1 MRPGVAASLV
11 VALPGARA
19 LVLRHEFLPPRPVS
33 RPAWAQVSP
42 FPSALLT
49 PPAHGAET
57 TLLCLLFLTVAS
69 SAIVQFDILYSALAV
84 LSSALFL
91 LLGLRLDR
99 ANLPFI
105 GLLMVYNIGGYI
117 ALQPYLNEAETATFL
132 VGTSFVAVTG
142 AFFMAAMNENA
153 LARFEAIR
161 WGIVA
166 GAVIASLFGFY
177 SYLGFS
183 EAGLLHGVR
192 LMGTFRDSNVF
203 GSFAAAAC
211 VLLASDLMITH
222 RLRLIKLGLLV
233 MIALAVFLSFSRG
246 SWGNLAFGLVLLV
259 ALTMMTSQDARLR
272 SRVVIATLI
281 GVVVLGLALATMLAN
296 DEIAAIFADRFVL
309 QKDYDSGP
317 TGRFGSQLRAIPDLL
332 GRPFG
337 HGPDRFSLFYPENP
351 HNTYLM
357 AFSSYGWLGGI
368 AFLAFSVTTF
378 WITLRAAFTRS
389 PFQRHAICAF
399 AMLAPHQFQNLQ
411 IDTDRWRHLF
421 MIYGLCWG
429 LAAITARYRREYLAY
444 AHGAYRAADARGN
457 ALVPAE

>member
-1 MRPGVAASLV
+1 MPS
-11 VALPGARA
+11 
-19 LVLRHEFLPPRPVS
+19 LPPRPPVP

-49 PPAHGAET
+49 PPAHGAEPV
-57 TLLCLLFLTVAS
+57 LLGLIFLTVAS

-91 LLGLRLDR
+91 LLGLRVDG
-99 ANLPFI
+99 ANLPYI
-105 GLLMVYNIGGYI
+105 GLLALYNIGGFLT
-117 ALQPYLNEAETATFL
+117 LQPYLNEAETATFL
-132 VGTSFVAVTG
+132 VGTSFVAITG
-142 AFFMAAMNENA
+142 AFYMMMLNENA
-153 LARFEAIR
+153 LARFEALR
-161 WGIVA
+161 WGVVA
-166 GAVIASLFGFY
+166 GALIASLFGFY
-177 SYLGFS
+177 SYLGFT

-211 VLLASDLMITH
+211 VLIASDLMSTS
-222 RLRLIKLGLLV
+222 RLRLFKLGLLV
-233 MIALAVFLSFSRG
+233 TIALAVFLSFSRG
-246 SWGNLAFGLVLLV
+246 SWGNLVIGLVLLV
-259 ALTMMTSQDARLR
+259 ALTMMTSSDAKLR
-272 SRVVIATLI
+272 SRVIMSVLV
-281 GVVVLGLALATMLAN
+281 GVVLLGLVLALMLAN

-337 HGPDRFSLFYPENP
+337 HGPDRFSMFYPENP

-368 AFLAFSVTTF
+368 AFLTFSITTF
-378 WITLRAAFTRS
+378 WVTLRAAFTRS
-389 PFQRHAICAF
+389 PFQRHAIAAF
-399 AMLAPHQFQNLQ
+399 AMLAPHQFQNFQ

-429 LAAITARYRREYLAY
+429 IAAITARYRREYLGY
-444 AHGAYRAADARGN
+444 AHGAYRAAAARGKE
-457 ALVPAE
+457 AGPSLVPAE